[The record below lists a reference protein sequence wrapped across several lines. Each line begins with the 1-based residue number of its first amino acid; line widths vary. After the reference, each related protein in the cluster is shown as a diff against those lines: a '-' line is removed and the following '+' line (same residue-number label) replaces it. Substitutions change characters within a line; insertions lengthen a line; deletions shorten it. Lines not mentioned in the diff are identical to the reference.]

1 MGHFRI
7 EIDAVGGHGCDRNAQ
22 NNEFVQGCGL
32 PNCPDC
38 LARAFVRDLKKRGFF
53 NNYPASAVLTHWPGT
68 DGEVRD
74 NLLSGRR
81 KGQF

>member
-7 EIDAVGGHGCDRNAQ
+7 EIDAVGGHGCDRTTQ
-22 NNEFVQGCGL
+22 NNGHVQGCGL

-38 LARAFVRDLKKRGFF
+38 MARRFVAEMKERGLF
-53 NNYPASAVLTHWPGT
+53 NSSPASAVLTHWPGT